1 MANQHITGS
10 QKVDGGIIT
19 TNLKFY
25 PLSTEPTP
33 GGNSTRVEFSW
44 ITGITATRDNIDY
57 SFVFISPNGLQY
69 TFDRFSSS
77 TSSTYFYAEPYPRKT
92 LIEKEF
98 NWNYPTNDVGTS
110 AVALK
115 FSDNT
120 TSVDFYSHGGDLLI
134 TGGVYGVQNSG
145 GNHYVGISIDNGE
158 VTWISSSSF
167 TSWHYIPLNKL
178 VRGLSVGS
186 HNIRVM
192 AYTNVYTA
200 NFVGASLSKVIF
212 QEV

>member
-1 MANQHITGS
+1 MFLYGLVWGHNPIF
-10 QKVDGGIIT
+10 VDFGLSCHKSLSNLYYKNRSGG
-19 TNLKFY
+19 
-25 PLSTEPTP
+25 E
-33 GGNSTRVEFSW
+33 RMV
-44 ITGITATRDNIDY
+44 
-57 SFVFISPNGLQY
+57 VFISPNGLQY

-98 NWNYPTNDVGTS
+98 NWNYTTDNVGTT

-134 TGGVYGVQNSG
+134 TGGVYGCQNSG

-158 VTWISSSSF
+158 PAWVSSSPF

-186 HNIRVM
+186 HNIRLM
-192 AYTNVYTA
+192 AYTNLYTA
-200 NFVGASLSKVIF
+200 NFVGTSLSKVIF